1 MFVLKKVV
9 IILLL
14 VFAVFLSLVIFLTV
28 SYYAPYKY
36 VENCFYSN
44 TEIFEQLPSL
54 LKTLQTEDI
63 SSVQIEEN
71 DLSNASYNEVKTILA
86 GLQEQYR
93 KDSDYAVFSFVNA
106 EYDENGN
113 LLLYMIAKSE
123 KLKNGDGINSHD
135 IRFYYLVYID
145 ENYSGNSRIHID
157 KNYKEPFWGNWYTW
171 SSDSFSG

>member
-1 MFVLKKVV
+1 MKKVV
-9 IILLL
+9 IIILL
-14 VFAVFLSLVIFLTV
+14 VVLAFLSLGIFLTV

-44 TEIFEQLPSL
+44 KEIFEQLPSHF
-54 LKTLQTEDI
+54 KTLQTEDI
-63 SSVQIEEN
+63 SSVHIEEN

-93 KDSDYAVFSFVNA
+93 KDSDYAVFSSVNA

-113 LLLYMIAKSE
+113 MLLYMIAKSE
-123 KLKNGDGINSHD
+123 KLKNGDGIYSHD
-135 IRFYYLVYID
+135 IRYYYLVYID

-157 KNYKEPFWGNWYTW
+157 KDYTEPFCGNWYTW